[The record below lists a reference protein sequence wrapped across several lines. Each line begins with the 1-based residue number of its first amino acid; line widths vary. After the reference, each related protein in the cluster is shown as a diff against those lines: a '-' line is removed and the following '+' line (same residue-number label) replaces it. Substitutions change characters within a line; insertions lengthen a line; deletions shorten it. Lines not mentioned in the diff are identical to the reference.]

1 MDRGIHTWKL
11 SRSIALLLLLTTSNG
26 VLAAD
31 GPRRYLGNL
40 SDWFAG
46 DEARSIAGNILS
58 HQTDVG
64 GWPKHRDTTASV
76 RDVAGPAQAT
86 FDNGATT
93 DELRFLARM
102 HRATHGERYR
112 TAFEKGMDYVLQAQ
126 YANGG
131 WPQFHPPGRG
141 YARHI
146 TFNDDAM
153 VRLMEFL
160 RETYT
165 ETTYDFLSAA
175 RREAARRAVDRGI
188 QCILECQI
196 KVDGKLTAWCAQH
209 DEIDFSPRP
218 ARTYELATLSGSESV
233 GIVQLL
239 ISLDAPSPAIVHAI
253 DAAAAWFETVQ
264 LRGIRQV
271 IERDEKSPK
280 GTNKIVVKDPLAPP
294 LWARFY
300 EIGTNRPIFTDRDG
314 VPKYDLADIG
324 YERRNGYGWLGSR
337 PQKLLDQDYP
347 TWKKKWRG
355 PVSEDLKHPR

>member
-1 MDRGIHTWKL
+1 VDRGIPTWKL
-11 SRSIALLLLLTTSNG
+11 GRSIALLLLLTTSNG

-31 GPRRYLGNL
+31 GLRRYLDHP

-46 DEARSIAGNILS
+46 DEASRIAANILS
-58 HQTDVG
+58 HQTNLG
-64 GWPKHRDTTASV
+64 GWPKNRDTTARMQDEAV
-76 RDVAGPAQAT
+76 PVQAT

-93 DELRFLARM
+93 NELRFLARM
-102 HRATHGERYR
+102 YQATHDERYR
-112 TAFEKGMDYVLQAQ
+112 TAFEKGMDYILQAQ

-131 WPQFHPPGRG
+131 WPQFSPPGRG
-141 YARHI
+141 YARYI

-160 RETYT
+160 RETFT
-165 ETTYDFLSAA
+165 ETTYGFLSAA
-175 RREAARRAVDRGI
+175 RRAFDRGI
-188 QCILECQI
+188 QCFLKCQI

-209 DEIDFSPRP
+209 DEIDFAPRP
-218 ARTYELATLSGSESV
+218 ARTFELASLSGSESV

-239 ISLDAPSPAIVHAI
+239 MSLDTPSPEIVDAI
-253 DAAAAWFETVQ
+253 DAAAAWFEAAQ
-264 LRGIRQV
+264 LRGIRQI

-280 GTNKIVVKDPLAPP
+280 GTNKVVVKDPSAPP

-324 YERRNGYGWLGSR
+324 HERRNGYGWLGNR

-355 PVSEDLKHPR
+355 PVSEDLNHPR